1 MRLKGRVAIITGGT
15 KGLGRRIAEAYL
27 AGGANVVVGSRGKEP
42 AWPVIDTDGGNV
54 AFLAVD
60 VRELESVNEMIT
72 GAVERFGGLDIIV
85 ANAGVTY
92 PGPVSDLEPDQWHET
107 VATNLTGT
115 FHCVRAAI
123 PYLRHSTAGRIITMS
138 SALGSRAAAGASAYC
153 ATKAGIE
160 MFTKV
165 AAVELAAEGITVN
178 CLCPGVIDEGMGKR
192 LKNSPVWEKFAPKL
206 ASGRL
211 GRADE
216 LADAAIFLASDESSY
231 INGHVLEVNGGLVW

>member
-1 MRLKGRVAIITGGT
+1 
-15 KGLGRRIAEAYL
+15 AYL

-42 AWPVIDTDGGNV
+42 AWPVIDTDGDNV

-123 PYLRHSTAGRIITMS
+123 PHLRHSTAGRNITMAAPLRS
-138 SALGSRAAAGASAYC
+138 PGARRAPAFC
-153 ATKAGIE
+153 T
-160 MFTKV
+160 
-165 AAVELAAEGITVN
+165 
-178 CLCPGVIDEGMGKR
+178 PP
-192 LKNSPVWEKFAPKL
+192 PVQ
-206 ASGRL
+206 R
-211 GRADE
+211 
-216 LADAAIFLASDESSY
+216 
-231 INGHVLEVNGGLVW
+231 